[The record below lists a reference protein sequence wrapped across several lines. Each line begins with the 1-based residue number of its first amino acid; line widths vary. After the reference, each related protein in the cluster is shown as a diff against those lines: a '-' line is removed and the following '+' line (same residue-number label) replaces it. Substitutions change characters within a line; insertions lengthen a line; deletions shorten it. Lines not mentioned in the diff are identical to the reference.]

1 MRHSERPPSID
12 DLDARQNRM
21 WRRKVRKARLTSAA
35 ILCWIFASTFIVVPL
50 IFRNSPLWIV
60 AIVTGIIGAIV
71 GYLLP
76 TNVPV
81 PRDTPRSGDNDRPYG
96 VYDPRGPHGPRS

>member
-1 MRHSERPPSID
+1 MDKNSRAPFSSD
-12 DLDARQNRM
+12 VDARQRQL
-21 WRRKVRKARLTSAA
+21 WQRRARKARLQQAG

-50 IFRNSPLWIV
+50 IFRHSPLWVI

-71 GYLLP
+71 GWLLP
-76 TNVPV
+76 TNVPM
-81 PRDTPRSGDNDRPYG
+81 PQPPTRDADGPYG